1 MPKYLSLMLAF
12 AIGMVL
18 GMWVV
23 WYPMR
28 HDTRLVAQAER
39 KPLFYRHPMG
49 AADTSPTPKKDEMGM
64 DYLPVY
70 EDELSASRLV
80 NIVPAKI
87 QKLGVRTEKIEKRK
101 LVRSLRVPGSIQVDE
116 RRTYAVAS
124 KYEGWVQ
131 RLYLNATGIA
141 VRRGQPLLDV
151 YSPDLLA
158 AQQEYL
164 NARQRLDTR
173 KKRTEHARI
182 ASERVVADALRLL
195 RHLDIGPD
203 QLQQLEAPNA
213 VPFNE
218 MPLLSPVDGV
228 VLEKK
233 AVEGLRFWRGDVL
246 FRIAE
251 LSKVWFVADVF
262 EQDLGWIRPGQ
273 GVSLQ
278 INAYPGRE
286 FRGRIEFISPIVEP
300 ETRTIK
306 INVEMPNDGGFLKLG
321 MYGSADLTAAAPSE
335 SLALPESAV
344 IDSGTRQV
352 VLIRKG
358 EGVFEPRNVKLGQRA
373 GGYFEVQEGVAA
385 GETVVTHAN
394 FLIDA
399 ESNLK
404 AALDGMSVAGER
416 DKTAPA
422 SRAENA
428 TSENRSERR

>member
-1 MPKYLSLMLAF
+1 
-12 AIGMVL
+12 
-18 GMWVV
+18 
-23 WYPMR
+23 
-28 HDTRLVAQAER
+28 
-39 KPLFYRHPMG
+39 
-49 AADTSPTPKKDEMGM
+49 M

-80 NIVPAKI
+80 NVVPAKI

-164 NARQRLDTR
+164 NARQRLEAL
-173 KKRTEHARI
+173 KKRREHARI
-182 ASERVVADALRLL
+182 ASERVAADALRLL

-233 AVEGLRFWRGDVL
+233 VVEGLRFWRGDVL

-251 LSKVWFVADVF
+251 LSQVWFVADVF

-273 GVSLQ
+273 AVLVQ

-344 IDSGTRQV
+344 IDSGIRQV

-358 EGVFEPRNVKLGQRA
+358 EGVFEPRNVKLGRRA
-373 GGYFEVQEGVAA
+373 GGYFEVQEGVEA

-404 AALDGMSVAGER
+404 AALDGMNVAGER
-416 DKTAPA
+416 NKTAPV
-422 SRAENA
+422 SRAEN
-428 TSENRSERR
+428 TVSGNRSERR